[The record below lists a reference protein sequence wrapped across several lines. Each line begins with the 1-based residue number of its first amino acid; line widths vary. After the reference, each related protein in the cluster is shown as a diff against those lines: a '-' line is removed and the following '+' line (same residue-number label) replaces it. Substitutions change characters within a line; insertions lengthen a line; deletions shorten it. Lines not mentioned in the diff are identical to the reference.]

1 MTSRVSDSRAL
12 ESNEPVPDLFSQDA
26 ADLADD
32 ARRLLV
38 ELDRDVPG
46 AARMS
51 GECRPP
57 LDVLETSA
65 NIEVVVDLP
74 GVPPEAIRVALRRQ
88 TLLIVGVKQAAP
100 AETPGRFHVAERSY
114 GRFARAVR
122 LTAAIDASQGRA
134 RVEGGQ
140 LHVVLPRIEERR
152 GQVIEIPIAPRVAT

>member
-1 MTSRVSDSRAL
+1 MA
-12 ESNEPVPDLFSQDA
+12 DLFSQDA

-32 ARRLLV
+32 ARRLLG
-38 ELDRDVPG
+38 ELDREVPG
-46 AARMS
+46 AARIS

-57 LDVLETSA
+57 VDVLETTA
-65 NIEVVVDLP
+65 MIEVVVDLP

-88 TLLIVGVKQAAP
+88 TLLIVGVKQAA
-100 AETPGRFHVAERSY
+100 ATDMAGRFHVAERSY

-134 RVEGGQ
+134 RVEAGQ

-152 GQVIEIPIAPRVAT
+152 GRVIDIPIAPRIAG

>member
-1 MTSRVSDSRAL
+1 M
-12 ESNEPVPDLFSQDA
+12 PDLFAQDA

-46 AARMS
+46 AARIS

-65 NIEVVVDLP
+65 HLEIVVDLP

-88 TLLIVGVKQAAP
+88 TLLIVGVKQSAVT
-100 AETPGRFHVAERSY
+100 ETPGRFHVAERSY

-122 LTAAIDASQGRA
+122 VTASIDASQGRA

-140 LHVVLPRIEERR
+140 LHVILPRIEERR
-152 GQVIEIPIAPRVAT
+152 GRAIDIPIEPRVTG